1 MKSYYSPALILAL
14 LLVFTACGKAEER
27 GAKLAQV
34 GSEILYEKDFAAGFS
49 TQDYKTLSSE
59 NRKKYIEQWVS
70 LTLLAQEADKED
82 LDKEYFVIQ
91 RTKYAAKKIKGN
103 ALIAS
108 RIQELKISEDDL
120 FNYYRIHIAEFQKPI
135 MEYKVQRIH
144 VKDYD
149 RALRIKNEINAG
161 LDFGSAVS
169 IFSQEN
175 LRNSGGFMGFVSNT
189 GVDSVFW
196 DVAKELERGQAGI
209 VKAYGGWFVIRHYE
223 QRNAS
228 EEAGFDLYKDEI
240 RSRILQE
247 RRQQIYD
254 DLLLELKQE
263 NKEIYYY

>member
-1 MKSYYSPALILAL
+1 MKKYSVPALILTC
-14 LLVFTACGKAEER
+14 LLVFAACATKEER
-27 GAKLAQV
+27 GAKVAQV

-49 TQDYKTLSSE
+49 TLEYKHLSPE

-70 LTLLAQEADKED
+70 ITLLAQEADREG
-82 LDKEYFVIQ
+82 LDKENFVIQ
-91 RTKYAAKKIKGN
+91 RTRNAAKKIKGN

-135 MEYKVQRIH
+135 MEYKVQRIF
-144 VKDYD
+144 VSDYD

-161 LDFGSAVS
+161 LDFGSAVN

-189 GVDSVFW
+189 GADSVFW
-196 DVAKELERGQAGI
+196 EVAKELQRGQAGI
-209 VKAYGGWFVIRHYE
+209 VQAQAGWFVIRHYE

-228 EEAGFDLYKDEI
+228 DEAGFDLYKDEI
-240 RSRILQE
+240 RTRILQE

-254 DLLLELKQE
+254 DLLLELKQK